1 VNTMYSVIIDA
12 LRMTEKRQGQD
23 LVRLYLPVELKERFK
38 LYCQLKGATM
48 TEVIKEQIEELLAN
62 TEMTDLLQQ
71 RLSGERDHEGDRTSD
86 SPTETAPPP
95 ATKAKRGKGSKE
107 AS

>member
-1 VNTMYSVIIDA
+1 
-12 LRMTEKRQGQD
+12 MTEKRQGQD

-62 TEMTDLLQQ
+62 TEMTDLLKQ
-71 RLSGERDHEGDRTSD
+71 RLSGDRNPASDRTDGSA
-86 SPTETAPPP
+86 PET
-95 ATKAKRGKGSKE
+95 KK
-107 AS
+107 